1 MKPAIAIWL
10 FFRLLRWAAWIF
22 FLGFSFYFAANR
34 QPHLNSF
41 GHLLHETEAKF
52 FFPALVAI
60 FAGWLELMMRE
71 KAGIARPSFGQL
83 IPPETTAH

>member
-1 MKPAIAIWL
+1 MGRFNL
-10 FFRLLRWAAWIF
+10 

-71 KAGIARPSFGQL
+71 KAGIAQAFVWSL